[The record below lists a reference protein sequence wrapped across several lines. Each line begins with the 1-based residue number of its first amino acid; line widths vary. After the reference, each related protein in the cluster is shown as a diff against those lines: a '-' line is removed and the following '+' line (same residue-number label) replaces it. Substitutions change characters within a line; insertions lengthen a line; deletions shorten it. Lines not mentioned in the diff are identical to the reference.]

1 MKQTFQL
8 LLLLFFVVV
17 FSKNTAF
24 AQSNDL
30 RLVFIRHA
38 EKPVKGDNLTCQGL
52 NRSRMLPAVIVTKFG
67 IPAFTFVPGLGL
79 GDSTKHARMF
89 QTVVPLAAKYNLAIN
104 SVHKQKDPMGLIADL
119 LTKNGTVLIAWEHSG
134 IPAIIRALGIS
145 RDDLI
150 WPDDDYDS
158 IWMVTFK
165 DGKPLFVKDKEGL
178 KPGTECNF

>member
-1 MKQTFQL
+1 MKQTFKL
-8 LLLLFFVVV
+8 VVLLLFIVV
-17 FSKNTAF
+17 FNKSAAL

-104 SVHKQKDPMGLIADL
+104 SGHKQKDPMGLTADL

-158 IWMVTFK
+158 IWIVTFK
-165 DGKPLFVKDKEGL
+165 DGKPLFAKDKEGL